1 MATVLLIVIYT
12 AFIGLGL
19 PDSLFGT
26 AWPAIY
32 QEFQLPFSFGSVIT
46 ILITSGT
53 IVSSLLSAK
62 LISKLGTG
70 KLTAIST
77 ALTAVTLLGYSL
89 SGNFLVLCL
98 LALPLGFGAG
108 AIDTGLNNY
117 VAIHYNATQMNLL
130 HCFFGVGISISP
142 YLMSLFLDS
151 PAGWRGGYQAAFYIQ
166 LAITAVLVCTLPL
179 WGKVAKKEGKE
190 EPQIRVL
197 TFRELLKIPGVKTV
211 WCLFLISCAIEYT
224 SGNWGSTFLVEVKHM
239 TPDAA
244 AQSILFYYIGMTVGR
259 LLSSILAAK
268 LSCWKIIRIGL
279 AVLGLA
285 VILLLLPLH
294 TVFVTIALFMIGLGN
309 GPMFPNFTYLT
320 PLNFGEDV
328 SQSIIGT
335 QMAASNLGIMVM
347 PAICGLL
354 GQAFGMEV
362 FPYYMTFLFAVM
374 VLATVSIQRTMKKAG
389 KDIR

>member
-77 ALTAVTLLGYSL
+77 ALTAVALLGYSL

-108 AIDTGLNNY
+108 AIDTGLKNY

-179 WGKVAKKEGKE
+179 WGKV
-190 EPQIRVL
+190 
-197 TFRELLKIPGVKTV
+197 
-211 WCLFLISCAIEYT
+211 S
-224 SGNWGSTFLVEVKHM
+224 
-239 TPDAA
+239 
-244 AQSILFYYIGMTVGR
+244 
-259 LLSSILAAK
+259 
-268 LSCWKIIRIGL
+268 
-279 AVLGLA
+279 
-285 VILLLLPLH
+285 
-294 TVFVTIALFMIGLGN
+294 
-309 GPMFPNFTYLT
+309 
-320 PLNFGEDV
+320 
-328 SQSIIGT
+328 
-335 QMAASNLGIMVM
+335 
-347 PAICGLL
+347 
-354 GQAFGMEV
+354 
-362 FPYYMTFLFAVM
+362 
-374 VLATVSIQRTMKKAG
+374 
-389 KDIR
+389 

>member
-1 MATVLLIVIYT
+1 MATVLLIIIYT

-32 QEFQLPFSFGSVIT
+32 QEFGLPFSFGSIIT

-53 IVSSLLSAK
+53 IASSLLSAK

-70 KLTAIST
+70 MLTALST
-77 ALTAVTLLGYSL
+77 ALTAVALIGYSL
-89 SGNFLVLCL
+89 SGSFWVLCL
-98 LALPLGFGAG
+98 LAIPLGFGAG

-142 YLMSLFLDS
+142 YLMSVFLDS

-166 LAITAVLVCTLPL
+166 LGITAVLFATLFL
-179 WGKVAKKEGKE
+179 WGKIAKKEGQA
-190 EPQIRVL
+190 EPEIKVL

-211 WCLFLISCAIEYT
+211 WLLFLVSCAIEYT
-224 SGNWGSTFLVEVKHM
+224 SGNWGSTFLVEVKGM

-244 AQSILFYYIGMTVGR
+244 AQTILFYYIGMTVGR
-259 LLSSILAAK
+259 LLSGILAAK
-268 LSCWKIIRIGL
+268 LSCWKIIRMGL
-279 AVLGLA
+279 VALGVAV
-285 VILLLLPLH
+285 VLLVLPLPIP
-294 TVFVTIALFMIGLGN
+294 FVTVALFMVGLGN

-362 FPYYMTFLFAVM
+362 FPFYMTFLFVVM
-374 VLATVSIQRTMKKAG
+374 TLATVSIQRTMKKAG

>member
-1 MATVLLIVIYT
+1 MATVLLIIIYI

-32 QEFQLPFSFGSVIT
+32 QEFGLPFSFGSVIT
-46 ILITSGT
+46 VLITSGS

-62 LISKLGTG
+62 LIAKLGTA

-77 ALTAVTLLGYSL
+77 ALTAIGLIGYSL
-89 SGNFLVLCL
+89 SGSFLPMCL
-98 LALPLGFGAG
+98 LAIPLGFGAG

-151 PAGWRGGYQAAFYIQ
+151 PAGWRGGYRAAFAIQ
-166 LAITAVLVCTLPL
+166 LGITLVLFATLFL

-190 EPQIRVL
+190 EPQIKVL
-197 TFRELLKIPGVKTV
+197 TFRELLKIPGVKTI
-211 WCLFLISCAIEYT
+211 WCLFLVSCAIEYT
-224 SGNWGSTFLVEVKHM
+224 SGTWGSTFMVEVKGM
-239 TPDAA
+239 TPDTA
-244 AQSILFYYIGMTVGR
+244 AQVIFFYYVGMTVGR
-259 LLSSILAAK
+259 LLSSLLAAK
-268 LSCWKIIRIGL
+268 LSCWKIIR
-279 AVLGLA
+279 LGLA
-285 VILLLLPLH
+285 ILGIAVVLLLLPLPNIFL
-294 TVFVTIALFMIGLGN
+294 TVALFMIGLGN

-320 PLNFGEDV
+320 PMNFGEDV
-328 SQSIIGT
+328 SQSVMGT
-335 QMAASNLGIMVM
+335 QMAASNLGIMVV
-347 PAICGLL
+347 PTICGLL

-362 FPYYMTFLFAVM
+362 FPFFVASLFAIMAV
-374 VLATVSIQRTMKKAG
+374 ATFSFQNTMKKAG
-389 KDIR
+389 KDTR